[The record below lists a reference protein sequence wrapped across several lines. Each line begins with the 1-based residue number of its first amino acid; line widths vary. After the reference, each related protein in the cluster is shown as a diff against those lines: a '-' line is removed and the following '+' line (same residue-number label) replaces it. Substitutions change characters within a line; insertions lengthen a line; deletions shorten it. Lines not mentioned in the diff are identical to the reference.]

1 MENRQLHQGDSRGVH
16 NDEQGPAARLVERLI
31 SGHVA
36 APGELGTMVPTA
48 MNPRPLKL
56 GPMEA
61 HGEVGLDLYWIP
73 LGAGAHVVR
82 SSGEAYEA
90 LAALAHHRSRRD
102 LYHSALVAGTGVA
115 QFTIEMTP
123 IPDARGWDER
133 GVVAEGPVGSIVAGR
148 LRLFR
153 YEIRRWRN
161 GVIPDIASAVD
172 SPVRLTGDARLV
184 QEALD
189 AVPFVP
195 TPVWGRDELRAG
207 EMWNSNSVVAWILT
221 RIGLERTAG
230 HPPGRGRAPGWDAGV
245 TMAERQMS
253 PPQIRCL

>member
-1 MENRQLHQGDSRGVH
+1 MEV
-16 NDEQGPAARLVERLI
+16 
-31 SGHVA
+31 
-36 APGELGTMVPTA
+36 
-48 MNPRPLKL
+48 
-56 GPMEA
+56 
-61 HGEVGLDLYWIP
+61 HGEVGIDLHWIP

-102 LYHSALVAGTGVA
+102 LYHSALVAGTGHE
-115 QFTIEMTP
+115 QFSIEMTP
-123 IPDARGWDER
+123 IPDARGRDER
-133 GVVAEGPVGSIVAGR
+133 GVVAEGPVGSIAAGR

-161 GVIPDIASAVD
+161 GVIPDIASSVG
-172 SPVRLTGDARLV
+172 SPVHLTGDAGLV

-189 AVPFVP
+189 VVRFVP

-207 EMWNSNSVVAWILT
+207 EMWNSNSVTAWILT
-221 RIGLERTAG
+221 RIGLVQFAG
-230 HPPGRGRAPGWDAGV
+230 QPPGGGRAPGWDAGV

-253 PPQIRCL
+253 SPQIRCPEGR